1 MILKLVYLHQLCCF
15 NLVLNYILYFNFNFN
30 LNVFSCTFTERQ
42 GIYDTKSIDHNQEKL
57 LEALKLQINRNHN
70 SNEVHLFTQLI
81 NKLAELKSIGIK
93 HCHHLQWFRS
103 NWTRLKLPPLFA
115 EIFDIPK
122 CEEVIHS

>member
-1 MILKLVYLHQLCCF
+1 MFFLL
-15 NLVLNYILYFNFNFN
+15 
-30 LNVFSCTFTERQ
+30 FSERQ